1 MPKFWSHI
9 TIEIE
14 AANAEVAERIAVGQ
28 QQTGYVIRSDAHYLP
43 SVGDIVTVKRP
54 SSGVR
59 DESQLRAGLTYDHTE
74 YQVVKTENFISMG
87 ATDIRKI
94 DWVKGLEE
102 RVHLLR
108 GIDYDTCV
116 EVANSLPIMTGA

>member
-9 TIEIE
+9 TIEIA

-28 QQTGYVIRSDAHYLP
+28 QQPGYVIRSDAHYLP

-94 DWVKGLEE
+94 DWVKGKLSGKKIPVWSHQLIPLEGHPM
-102 RVHLLR
+102 HLL
-108 GIDYDTCV
+108 GLM
-116 EVANSLPIMTGA
+116 S